1 MESKLT
7 DSLRDKFRDLDNN
20 DVYTSVKAQA
30 ASDQARNFVVEFN
43 HDEAKIASGLS
54 SDEFGVLLGQK
65 SPDGMVRWINIWSP
79 SKQTSVVKQ
88 IGNRYGFSPRLQ
100 ALMVAPN
107 LASVLEVD
115 NKQDSKQG
123 DIESV
128 LMHDEPKA
136 QPSTHTTEQSLE
148 DIEIYQLV
156 KETVNYT
163 SIDQGKESVV
173 ISFHETPPTEQPGR
187 EDWARDELQS
197 MRSNTLSVLCQLSKH
212 GIADFTDRLVSF
224 KRVRQALSVTEPR
237 AKVACEGSSNLFYY
251 LFEDYSAAMPVLKT
265 SKLQLEHLHGYFEP
279 SENVSGEVNISPS
292 ARSRFERLG
301 DRLQLLMLNTIQE
314 RLEEQKALSDTYFSL
329 TAQKDSQA
337 TARLSRSAT
346 LLAKL
351 SVFFLPITFMTSY
364 FSVEIPDLVEH
375 YTPKMYWIC
384 FAIIAGLSF
393 VSLFF
398 FGRMLETVSDTLE
411 GWADSVSGRARGL
424 TGSNVHHDRDEQ

>member
-1 MESKLT
+1 MASKLT

-43 HDEAKIASGLS
+43 HDEARIASGLS

-65 SPDGMVRWINIWSP
+65 APEGMVRWINIWSP

-107 LASVLEVD
+107 LASALEVD

-163 SIDQGKESVV
+163 SIDQGKEC
-173 ISFHETPPTEQPGR
+173 EYEQGLCLTQPTDVWQFFASAPTGCTVDPQLVMPKKLRECCRPGTG
-187 EDWARDELQS
+187 LGL
-197 MRSNTLSVLCQLSKH
+197 LSAL
-212 GIADFTDRLVSF
+212 T
-224 KRVRQALSVTEPR
+224 VRRQ
-237 AKVACEGSSNLFYY
+237 
-251 LFEDYSAAMPVLKT
+251 
-265 SKLQLEHLHGYFEP
+265 
-279 SENVSGEVNISPS
+279 
-292 ARSRFERLG
+292 
-301 DRLQLLMLNTIQE
+301 
-314 RLEEQKALSDTYFSL
+314 
-329 TAQKDSQA
+329 
-337 TARLSRSAT
+337 
-346 LLAKL
+346 
-351 SVFFLPITFMTSY
+351 
-364 FSVEIPDLVEH
+364 
-375 YTPKMYWIC
+375 
-384 FAIIAGLSF
+384 
-393 VSLFF
+393 
-398 FGRMLETVSDTLE
+398 
-411 GWADSVSGRARGL
+411 
-424 TGSNVHHDRDEQ
+424 

>member
-1 MESKLT
+1 MASKLT

-163 SIDQGKESVV
+163 SIDQGKEFLCIGANWLHRRPSVGDAEKAQRVLPPWHWSWLTLCSDSVV

-265 SKLQLEHLHGYFEP
+265 SKLQLEHL
-279 SENVSGEVNISPS
+279 
-292 ARSRFERLG
+292 
-301 DRLQLLMLNTIQE
+301 
-314 RLEEQKALSDTYFSL
+314 SD
-329 TAQKDSQA
+329 Q
-337 TARLSRSAT
+337 
-346 LLAKL
+346 
-351 SVFFLPITFMTSY
+351 I
-364 FSVEIPDLVEH
+364 
-375 YTPKMYWIC
+375 
-384 FAIIAGLSF
+384 
-393 VSLFF
+393 
-398 FGRMLETVSDTLE
+398 FGRPKNKS
-411 GWADSVSGRARGL
+411 W
-424 TGSNVHHDRDEQ
+424 DRRCH